1 MFVNDEVRKEFPEL
15 RDITYINNAA
25 VSLMPLGS
33 RNAMTNSLKDRSLT
47 GEKRTDLRNQR
58 ELNVRTKLARLVNAS
73 VDEICMVSNTSEGLN
88 IIARGLDLRE
98 GDNVVLADCEF
109 PGNVLPWL
117 NLQKTGVGV
126 KVVRTQYGEDPT
138 DNILSTVDENTKVVT
153 VSFVEWIDGFKFNLE
168 EIGRFCA
175 QRDILFVV
183 DAIQGAGALKLD
195 VKSARISFLSAG
207 GFKWLLSPNG
217 TGFIYVAKKI
227 RDRIDLTYLSY
238 LSITDSPMEFNFDF
252 TLRDDATRFRLGSIS
267 DTGIAA
273 MEKSL
278 DLILEAGIEGI
289 ENHIL
294 FLTGYAAENLEKK
307 GYNVLSNMGPEHR
320 SGILTFGGRDIRKKY
335 DELLAHDIIVSFRK
349 EWIRISPHFYNNEDD
364 INNPSLTESPLF
376 WHIFQ

>member
-364 INNPSLTESPLF
+364 INKLLGLL
-376 WHIFQ
+376 